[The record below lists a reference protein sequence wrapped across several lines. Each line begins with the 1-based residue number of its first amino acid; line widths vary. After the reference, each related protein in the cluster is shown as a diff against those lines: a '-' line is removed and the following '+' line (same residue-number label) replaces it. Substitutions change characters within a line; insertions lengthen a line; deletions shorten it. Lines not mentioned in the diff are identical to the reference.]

1 MGEVTSI
8 GIERL
13 KALVEITTS
22 VNSNYTDSNALLVSI
37 LESVMCLVQCESSSV
52 LLVNNQD
59 DSLKFMVALGPKG
72 AEATIRR

>member
-13 KALVEITTS
+13 KALVELTTS

-37 LESVMCLVQCESSSV
+37 LKSVMCLVQCESSSV
-52 LLVNNQD
+52 LLVNYQD
-59 DSLKFMVALGPKG
+59 DSLKFMVA
-72 AEATIRR
+72 